1 MRDTIFSFSI
11 IFPLFFFFFFLF
23 SSNSIGNEEE
33 EEELDLEEENKEADD
48 HSTKEHSANQKNVP
62 EYSKDIVGT
71 LLQVISD
78 DMYIS
83 SHNFIFNDI
92 TLFL

>member
-1 MRDTIFSFSI
+1 M
-11 IFPLFFFFFFLF
+11 
-23 SSNSIGNEEE
+23 IGNEEE
-33 EEELDLEEENKEADD
+33 EEELDLEEENEEADD
-48 HSTKEHSANQKNVP
+48 HSPKEHSANQKNVS

-83 SHNFIFNDI
+83 SHNFIFNYI